1 MQINKEEITQISYDY
16 QQSKMIIKLKKK
28 KLINRFM
35 SDEVAFNC
43 NEKAFKNSVKNLYSK
58 EDKENGFIIAKDRF
72 NTQRSFNLLSVS
84 SAIIEIN
91 SNSNL
96 DDFDSVL
103 SKLKKAS
110 KNSSLPISHIF

>member
-1 MQINKEEITQISYDY
+1 
-16 QQSKMIIKLKKK
+16 
-28 KLINRFM
+28 
-35 SDEVAFNC
+35 
-43 NEKAFKNSVKNLYSK
+43 LYSK